1 MKFKVPKKY
10 GQYKV
15 SRCSFCGKVATCKND
30 QGAEV
35 CPAHRKSVVEEIKCK
50 CGSWLELNDGKF
62 GPYFNCLNCGNINFA
77 KGMEMK
83 SLPIN
88 QNLQKESSLVK
99 ENKVKESTSV
109 KKEIKPR
116 MSGYP
121 HNYQLEKESSK
132 KKKEIVI
139 SSRDVDYFC

>member
-15 SRCSFCGKVATCKND
+15 SRCSFCGKVATCKNE

-35 CPAHRKSVVEEIKCK
+35 CPAHKKNVVEEIRCK
-50 CGSWLELNDGKF
+50 CGSWLELKDGKF
-62 GPYFNCLNCGNINFA
+62 GPYFNCLNCGNINFQ

-88 QNLQKESSLVK
+88 QNL
-99 ENKVKESTSV
+99 
-109 KKEIKPR
+109 
-116 MSGYP
+116 
-121 HNYQLEKESSK
+121 
-132 KKKEIVI
+132 
-139 SSRDVDYFC
+139 